1 MAPFKTALVGFGKI
15 AQGYARDPVM
25 AKLMQY
31 TSHAQVLR
39 DHPAFDFCAVV
50 DSALPALKQAQSD
63 YPEIAIAS
71 SCAELTNGDD
81 IQVLV
86 LATPPD
92 NRLCDIK
99 VFNNLQA
106 VIVEKPLGID
116 LKSSQEFLSYCQER
130 NIRVQV
136 NLLRRADSLT
146 SELAAGTLTRHIG
159 KLQSGF
165 GLYGNGIKNNGV
177 HMVDLVRLLLGPI
190 ERVIALPGLA
200 FTEGPITADI
210 NLPFAL
216 TLVTGQSIFFSPV
229 KFSAFRENG
238 LQLIGDSGKLDYLHG
253 GLSIY
258 KTPLGPNRMVSGE
271 MELVYD
277 KPESI
282 ASTLGQAFYRMY
294 DNLADNIHNGTPLC
308 SSAQSALAST
318 AIVEAILRSR
328 DSGYS
333 AQTIEP

>member
-1 MAPFKTALVGFGKI
+1 
-15 AQGYARDPVM
+15 M

-258 KTPLGPNRMVSGE
+258 TTPLGPNRMVSGE

-294 DNLADNIHNGTPLC
+294 DNLADNLHNGTPLC

>member
-258 KTPLGPNRMVSGE
+258 TTPLGPNRMVSGE

-294 DNLADNIHNGTPLC
+294 DNLADNLHNGTPLC